1 MYLHMW
7 KYEKTS
13 IFYNIKELSKGP
25 LNHQKTISKYEKQ
38 HLNTQTQVEK
48 E

>member
-1 MYLHMW
+1 M
-7 KYEKTS
+7 KKAS
-13 IFYNIKELSKGP
+13 IFYNMKEPNKGP
-25 LNHQKTISKYEKQ
+25 LNKQKTISKYEKQ